1 VLSKRETVTPPAV
14 VERLLRAA
22 GPDVV
27 LVGGQALA
35 VWVHRYGLA
44 IPDGVAVITAE
55 LDFLTQSAGDRKTVI
70 AFAKA
75 LHGATHFPNIR
86 SLTALVGQAY
96 LDISADEY
104 LNVDVIFDVLGIP
117 ADAVLARSVAVV
129 SKQAGTFLVMHPLHV
144 LRSRV
149 VNLYKLPDKQ
159 NEKGCMQLAMAIDVA
174 RAFVREAAASC
185 ATAELA
191 SGRSVI
197 QRHVADIECL
207 ALEDAG
213 RKVAVRHG
221 LHVADAID
229 PSLIPAG
236 PFWIKKWPTL
246 EKLMSVPYANGFA
259 DPSAS

>member
-1 VLSKRETVTPPAV
+1 MVSKREAVTPPAI
-14 VERLLRAA
+14 VEQLLRAA

-35 VWVHRYGLA
+35 VWVHHYGLA
-44 IPDGVAVITAE
+44 IPDGLAVITADV
-55 LDFLTQSAGDRKTVI
+55 DFLTQSAADRQTVI

-86 SLTALVGQAY
+86 ALTALVGQAY

-104 LNVDVIFDVLGIP
+104 LNVDVVFDVLGIP
-117 ADAVLARSVAVV
+117 ADAVLARSVAVA
-129 SKQAGTFLVMHPLHV
+129 SEEAGTFLVMHPLHV
-144 LRSRV
+144 LRSRLI
-149 VNLYKLPDKQ
+149 NLYKLADKQ

-174 RAFVREAAASC
+174 RAFLHEAAASC
-185 ATAELA
+185 ATTELA

-197 QRHVADIECL
+197 QRHVADIEGL

-213 RKVAVRHG
+213 RKIAVRHG

-236 PFWIKKWPTL
+236 PFWVKKWPTL
-246 EKLMSVPYANGFA
+246 KKLMSGAYAGRFVP
-259 DPSAS
+259 P